1 MMDRTELMALSS
13 DAALKHGLP
22 PALVQAL
29 CLVESG
35 WNTFAF
41 NPEPRYRFL
50 WDVKKNLPFRS
61 LTPEEVASNTPPG
74 DFPALAGDRDQEW
87 QLQRGSLG
95 LMQTM
100 GAVSREEGFTG
111 GFLTELTM
119 PGVALEFGCRHLA
132 RFAKRFLAEH
142 GWEGVMMAYN
152 GGPGALKAMSNPEYP
167 AKILAALDGTWPAA
181 TLGA

>member
-1 MMDRTELMALSS
+1 MMDRAELIALAA
-13 DAALKHGLP
+13 DAAIKHGLP

-35 WNTFAF
+35 WNPFAF

-50 WDVKKNLPFRS
+50 WDTKARAPFRG
-61 LTPEEVASNTPPG
+61 LTQNEIASNVPPA
-74 DFPALAGDRDQEW
+74 DFPCLIGDRDQEW
-87 QLQRGSLG
+87 WLQRGSLG
-95 LMQTM
+95 LMQVM
-100 GAVSREEGFTG
+100 GAVAREEGFMG
-111 GFLTELTM
+111 GYLTELTV

-152 GGPGALKAMSNPEYP
+152 GGPGALKARSNPEYP
-167 AKILAALDGTWPAA
+167 AKILKALGGTWPAT